1 MNIAGVQPLSLLDYP
16 GKPCSIIFTQG
27 CVFRCSYCHNPEL
40 IPLDAAEFHNLS
52 EVLSFLDGRKGIV
65 DAVCITGGEPTL
77 QRDLVDVISTLK
89 QMGFYVKLDT
99 NGIRPDVVG
108 RLISGMLLDYI
119 AMDIKAPWH
128 KYRAVINAGT
138 DATIEACKKTYAQI
152 QESGIEHEF
161 RTTILPGVHAR
172 DDFFEMASYFE
183 PGERYYIQ
191 QISLKKTLAPIEQGE
206 RLDSVTLAQELG
218 RAFPSMVIASR

>member
-40 IPLDAAEFHNLS
+40 IPLDAAEMRDVS
-52 EVLSFLDGRKGIV
+52 EVLSFLDSRKGIV

-99 NGIRPDVVG
+99 NGIRPDVVD
-108 RLISGMLLDYI
+108 RLISASLVDYI

-128 KYRAVINAGT
+128 KYHAVINAGGEQ
-138 DATIEACKKTYAQI
+138 TIDACKKTHAII
-152 QESGIEHEF
+152 QESGVEHEF
-161 RTTILPGVHAR
+161 RTTILPGVHTR
-172 DDFFEMASYFE
+172 DDFFEMATYFMSL
-183 PGERYYIQ
+183 ERYYIQ
-191 QISLKKTLAPIEQGE
+191 QIRFQKTLVPIEQGE
-206 RLDSVTLAQELG
+206 QLDSGTLAQELG
-218 RAFPSMVIASR
+218 QAFPSLIIASR

>member
-40 IPLDAAEFHNLS
+40 IPLDAAELHELS
-52 EVLSFLDGRKGIV
+52 EVLSFLDGRKVIV

-99 NGIRPDVVG
+99 NGIRPDVVDS
-108 RLISGMLLDYI
+108 LISASLIDYI

-138 DATIEACKKTYAQI
+138 EATIEACKKTCSLI
-152 QESGIEHEF
+152 QKSGIEHEF
-161 RTTILPGVHAR
+161 RTTILPGVHTR

-191 QISLKKTLAPIEQGE
+191 QISLKKTLAQIEQCE
-206 RLDSVTLAQELG
+206 RLDSVALAQELG
-218 RAFPSMVIASR
+218 QAFPSLVIASR

>member
-40 IPLDAAEFHNLS
+40 IPLDAAELHDLS

-99 NGIRPDVVG
+99 NGIRPDVVD
-108 RLISGMLLDYI
+108 RLISGTLVDYI

-138 DATIEACKKTYAQI
+138 DATIEACKKTHSQI
-152 QESGIEHEF
+152 QGSGIEHEF
-161 RTTILPGVHAR
+161 RTTILPGVHTR
-172 DDFFEMASYFE
+172 DDFFEMASYFG

-206 RLDSVTLAQELG
+206 RLDGVALAQELG
-218 RAFPSMVIASR
+218 QAFPFMVIASR